1 VVFAGRL
8 GEKMEWQENPMGER
22 IIAVPVPASN
32 RLFLRGDNHLFCV
45 GESNAR

>member
-32 RLFLRGDNHLFCV
+32 RLFFRGDNRLFCV